1 MIRTNLS
8 TRPFYNVRAVRTGIA
23 LLAAIVLAFTLFNA
37 IEIVRL
43 SASQRS
49 VGVDAAAAEEEAER
63 LRTEAVRIRSQID
76 GEELERVA
84 AAAAEANAIIDQR
97 TFSFTRLLTQLETT
111 LPPNVRVVAMR
122 PRLERGGL
130 FMVQLTIE
138 ARTIDDLNE
147 FVQALEAIGAFQDV
161 LPTRET
167 TMENGVIEAII
178 EARYDQ
184 ARSAA
189 AGPAAGPEAQP

>member
-8 TRPFYNVRAVRTGIA
+8 TRPFYNVRVVRTGVA
-23 LLAAIVLAFTLFNA
+23 VLAAIVLAFTLFNA
-37 IEIVRL
+37 IQIVRL

-49 VGVDAAAAEEEAER
+49 VSADAANAETEAER
-63 LRTEAVRIRSQID
+63 LRTEAARIRSQID
-76 GEELERVA
+76 ADELERVA
-84 AAAAEANAIIDQR
+84 TAAAEANAIIDQR
-97 TFSFTRLLTQLETT
+97 TFSFTRLLTQLEMT
-111 LPPNVRVVAMR
+111 LPANVRVVAMR
-122 PRLERGGL
+122 PRLERDAAI
-130 FMVQLTIE
+130 MVQLTVE
-138 ARTIDDLNE
+138 ARTIDDLDE

-189 AGPAAGPEAQP
+189 AGRPAGSEVQP